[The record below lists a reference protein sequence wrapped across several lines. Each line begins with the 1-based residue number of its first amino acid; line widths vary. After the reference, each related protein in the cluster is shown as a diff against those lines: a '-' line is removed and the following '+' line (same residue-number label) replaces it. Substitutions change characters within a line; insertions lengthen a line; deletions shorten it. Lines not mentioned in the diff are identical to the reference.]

1 MGREIQ
7 IADSAKRD
15 VVGGTVTSCTSALT
29 FIPLR
34 RPSGASLPHQEGR
47 AREMVCEMVCEMLC
61 ETLCEHPNMRS
72 PKEAMRSPKAAM
84 CP

>member
-1 MGREIQ
+1 MGHEIQ

-15 VVGGTVTSCTSALT
+15 VAGGTVTSSTSALT

-47 AREMVCEMVCEMLC
+47 AREMVCETLF
-61 ETLCEHPNMRS
+61 ETLCEHPKMRS
-72 PKEAMRSPKAAM
+72 PKEAM

>member
-1 MGREIQ
+1 M
-7 IADSAKRD
+7 
-15 VVGGTVTSCTSALT
+15 TSSTSALT

-47 AREMVCEMVCEMLC
+47 AREMVCETLC
-61 ETLCEHPNMRS
+61 ETLCEHPKMRS
-72 PKEAMRSPKAAM
+72 PKEAM